1 MSFTGGG
8 IGGDA
13 GLDRGGNRGGGAN
26 RKNSKKFGKNLN
38 KLTKAPVAPP
48 VSFILSGGESS
59 GSFRGQ
65 SSSRNG
71 LLLLSTKSKSGSG
84 VGGGGLL
91 AASGTAKTAHNS
103 LLLSAGKDGDSTK
116 KISAHAWGAG
126 GGKEKETAST
136 VDRGPITL
144 ADAGAASSNSEFTL
158 NRKDYSLQRQ
168 RPSSDHWTEQAS
180 LLKNRVAEKAA
191 FPEQR
196 DNFDGG
202 QRPPTDRWIM
212 GDVTVHAA
220 KLSMKNSHSEKIGNK
235 DVQSSWRLSSRDI
248 PQASEEADVHETK
261 SDETTHK
268 SMESAKDYQAE
279 YMSKLAKERAEKL
292 RLEEE
297 ARVVAQKE
305 RAAMRL
311 RVLEEKR
318 LEERKRLLSIQSQ
331 ERRELS
337 KTSSQ
342 IILEPLGKP
351 KKDNP
356 ASFPLRLTTKIQQVE
371 NTEDRKS
378 SSDPDRS
385 FSSLVGGKAVKGNSS
400 NSAELLRG
408 SAKLSPV
415 HDPAISSVSADNVSD
430 NSPKPVHMVQLSNLD
445 ELDRG
450 GRGEGQGGQ
459 RMLFDPNSGS
469 LVAVPSREET
479 NSAKKTKQK
488 APSKGHVK
496 MPDVK
501 IVVERSDSKL
511 VRGKQG
517 KGGSRKDE
525 PLSLQ
530 HRNKKSLDK
539 GKQATCKRVL
549 RTRGILYKIDKSGN
563 YHNVDESEPD
573 DGFGAH
579 LVPGGKIKN
588 PGAHALLVKQQELKN
603 TSSQPTNSTTTT
615 EGFSFRNDPGFLEHQ
630 TNFEAQQQKI
640 LEDAWASLVEND
652 EPMVLE
658 TNEVAEQDLPTSKSG
673 DDEYA
678 TALEIS
684 PSIIGLNFDAIDTME
699 SDLVHPSIKLNG
711 GHHQV
716 EPIALT
722 TKFALDA
729 TSRIG
734 TAQPANPFIG
744 PLGGVPGASL
754 WGASSNPGVSSNTAF
769 DLSALTGWNPT
780 PFGEPGPS
788 TSGGTVDL
796 HGSTSQS
803 SKLHLWGSSAL
814 DDN

>member
-48 VSFILSGGESS
+48 ISVVSSGGESS

-71 LLLLSTKSKSGSG
+71 LLLLSTKSKSGSA

-91 AASGTAKTAHNS
+91 AAPGTAKTAHGS
-103 LLLSAGKDGDSTK
+103 LLLSAGGKDGDFTK
-116 KISAHAWGAG
+116 KISAHAWGAR

-136 VDRGPITL
+136 VDRGPNTL
-144 ADAGAASSNSEFTL
+144 TDAWAGSSNSEFTL
-158 NRKDYSLQRQ
+158 NREDNSLQRKIL
-168 RPSSDHWTEQAS
+168 SSDHWTEQVSS
-180 LLKNRVAEKAA
+180 LENRAEEKAA
-191 FPEQR
+191 IPEQR
-196 DNFDGG
+196 DNFAGG
-202 QRPPTDRWIM
+202 QRPSTDRWIM
-212 GDVTVHAA
+212 GDATENVA
-220 KLSMKNSHSEKIGNK
+220 KLSMKSSHIEKEGNK
-235 DVQSSWRLSSRDI
+235 DAQSGWRFSSRDI
-248 PQASEEADVHETK
+248 PQASEEADFHETK

-268 SMESAKDYQAE
+268 SLESAKDYQAE

-337 KTSSQ
+337 KPSSQ
-342 IILEPLGKP
+342 IILEPLGKA

-356 ASFPLRLTTKIQQVE
+356 ASFPLRLTTKTQQVE

-385 FSSLVGGKAVKGNSS
+385 FSSLLGGKAVKGNSS
-400 NSAELLRG
+400 NSAELLQG
-408 SAKLSPV
+408 SAKLFPL
-415 HDPAISSVSADNVSD
+415 HDPEISSVSADNVSD

-450 GRGEGQGGQ
+450 GRGAGQGGQ

-469 LVAVPSREET
+469 MVVVPSREET
-479 NSAKKTKQK
+479 NSTKKTKQK
-488 APSKGHVK
+488 APPKGHVK
-496 MPDVK
+496 MPDMK
-501 IVVERSDSKL
+501 IVVESSDSKL

-525 PLSLQ
+525 LLSLQ
-530 HRNKKSLDK
+530 HRNKKLLDK
-539 GKQATCKRVL
+539 GKQTTRKRVP

-563 YHNVDESEPD
+563 YHTVDESEPD
-573 DGFGAH
+573 EGFGAH
-579 LVPGGKIKN
+579 LVPGGKIET
-588 PGAHALLVKQQELKN
+588 PGAHELLVKQQELKN
-603 TSSQPTNSTTTT
+603 AGSQPTNRTSTT
-615 EGFSFRNDPGFLEHQ
+615 EGFSFRDDPGFLQHQ

-652 EPMVLE
+652 EPMVVE
-658 TNEVAEQDLPTSKSG
+658 TNEVAEQDLPASKSG

-678 TALEIS
+678 AVLEIS
-684 PSIIGLNFDAIDTME
+684 QSIIGLNFDAIDTME
-699 SDLVHPSIKLNG
+699 SDMLHPSIKLG
-711 GHHQV
+711 RHQV
-716 EPIALT
+716 EPIAPT

-734 TAQPANPFIG
+734 TAQPANPFIS

-754 WGASSNPGVSSNTAF
+754 WGASTNPGVASSTAF
-769 DLSALTGWNPT
+769 DLSNLTGWNPT
-780 PFGEPGPS
+780 PFGEPDTS
-788 TSGGTVDL
+788 TLGGTVDL
-796 HGSTSQS
+796 LGSTAQS